1 MASNDQTTNT
11 PAQPQRGEPRRRG
24 AQRDGFRLGRFFGVE
39 LVADWSLLIIF
50 TLILVNLGA
59 GLFPFWHPEWGP
71 LLNWTMAFAAS
82 VLFFASVAVHELSH
96 ALVARAN
103 DIPVRRI
110 TLFVFGGMAHMEREP
125 PSPKSELLMAAVGPL
140 TSLAI
145 GVLATLAGSALVAGP
160 IEQYAAD
167 PEGMVRSMGPVA
179 TLLLWLGPINV
190 LLGLFNLVPGFP
202 LDGGRVLRSLLW
214 WGTGDLERATRW
226 ASLVGRGF
234 AWLLMGAGV
243 SMILG
248 VRIPL
253 LGSGLLP
260 GLWLLLIGWF
270 LNNAA
275 RASYQQLLVHNA
287 LEDVLVADVMRPSA
301 EVVPPELPVDQLVRD
316 YFLASDTQAFP
327 VVGAG
332 GELFG
337 LVELGQVRGVPRGQW
352 AETRVGDIMKPAT
365 ELHVATP
372 DEDMAHVLPYLAD
385 QEQVPVVDHGV
396 VAGVLRRQD
405 LMRWL
410 ALRADLIPG

>member
-1 MASNDQTTNT
+1 MARNRERTNV
-11 PAQPQRGEPRRRG
+11 PAQPRRG
-24 AQRDGFRLGRFFGVE
+24 AAPREGFRLGRFFGVE

-71 LLNWTMAFAAS
+71 LLNWSVAFAAS
-82 VLFFASVAVHELSH
+82 VLFFASVTLHELSH

-125 PSPKSELLMAAVGPL
+125 PSPKSEFLMAVVGPV

-145 GVLATLAGSALVAGP
+145 GVLATLAGSALIPGP
-160 IEQYAAD
+160 IEQYAED
-167 PEGMVRSMGPVA
+167 PQGMARSMGPLA

-190 LLGLFNLVPGFP
+190 LLGVFNLVPGFP
-202 LDGGRVLRSLLW
+202 LDGGRVLRSILW
-214 WGTGDLERATRW
+214 WSTGSLERATQW
-226 ASLVGRGF
+226 ASYVGRGF
-234 AWLLMGAGV
+234 AWLLMAVGISMALGV
-243 SMILG
+243 S
-248 VRIPL
+248 IPY

-275 RASYQQLLVHNA
+275 RASYQQMLMQGA
-287 LEDVLVADVMRPSA
+287 LEDVRVVDVMRRST
-301 EVVPPELPVDQLVRD
+301 EMVPPELSVDRLVRD
-316 YFLASDTQAFP
+316 YFLASDDQAFP

-332 GELFG
+332 GELLG
-337 LVELGQVRGVPRGQW
+337 LVELGQVRSVPRGQW
-352 AETRVGDIMKPAT
+352 EQTRTGDIMRPVQD
-365 ELHVATP
+365 LHVATP
-372 DEDMAHVLPYLAD
+372 EEDIARVLPHLAE

-410 ALRADLIPG
+410 ALRSDLVPG